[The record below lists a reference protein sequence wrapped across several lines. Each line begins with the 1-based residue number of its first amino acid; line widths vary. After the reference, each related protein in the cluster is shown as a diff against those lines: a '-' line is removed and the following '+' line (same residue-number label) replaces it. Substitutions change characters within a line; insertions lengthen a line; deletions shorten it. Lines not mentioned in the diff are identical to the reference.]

1 MATAIIFHGAPGSA
15 SASGMPWPRL
25 HQSGSEGSKPRF
37 LASVVTKMTPV
48 RGTSRNAVMAGGSG
62 GRTGGGVV
70 DIERNLRAAG
80 RGDNSA
86 AALAIANRIRHPA
99 VLALAGFW

>member
-1 MATAIIFHGAPGSA
+1 MVSAAWRGGAPGRS

-25 HQSGSEGSKPRF
+25 HQSAAAGSKPRRR
-37 LASVVTKMTPV
+37 ASVVTKMTPV